1 MDEGLSLKAL
11 NSIRKSSASFA
22 AEDKDIV
29 TEGTAAMVG
38 TWFDHARRLLS
49 KLDKPLVFLQVVHIY
64 SANWLLKL
72 IIDTTGNKNELF
84 SKVAYAWSC
93 SMIQHFSFISVMYLC
108 LAKIQVARDRRV
120 MSIAILREEDN
131 FVS

>member
-11 NSIRKSSASFA
+11 NSIRKSSVSFA

-49 KLDKPLVFLQVVHIY
+49 KLDKPLVFLQIVY
-64 SANWLLKL
+64 TA
-72 IIDTTGNKNELF
+72 GNKNELF
-84 SKVAYAWSC
+84 GKVTNTWSR
-93 SMIQHFSFISVMYLC
+93 STIQHFSFISIMYLC

-120 MSIAILREEDN
+120 VSITILREIDN